1 MITVRTIDELYKDNY
16 IWINLILNI
25 VNRREKKIV
34 RLEIIY
40 HK

>member
-25 VNRREKKIV
+25 VNRREEKNCSI
-34 RLEIIY
+34 RDNIP
-40 HK
+40 